1 MNKDIIKEV
10 LYIIIA
16 ILVAVVLV
24 RVAIWLLPIVL
35 VLVLAYYIYTRL
47 IKNKDNNKD
56 DKERVIDV
64 KYKEK
69 GDK

>member
-1 MNKDIIKEV
+1 MNNDTVKEI
-10 LYIIIA
+10 LYIFIA
-16 ILVAVVLV
+16 ILVAVVIV
-24 RVAIWLLPIVL
+24 KVAIWLLPVIL
-35 VLVLAYYIYTRL
+35 IAVLAYYIYTRL
-47 IKNKDNNKD
+47 IKNKKDNND